1 MLICTAHYAS
11 LKNSQAYIDNLDTF
25 ADDTIKELE
34 NVKKEKPDT
43 PIIIMGHSMGGLI
56 AVMVA
61 LKRPDLISGAC
72 LSAPCLKVNSYYF
85 RLNAFLVQI
94 SSSLKFIDN
103 PVNMLTVI
111 CLLYFFRYMIVSHH
125 L

>member
-25 ADDTIKELE
+25 ADDTINELE

-72 LSAPCLKVNSYYF
+72 LSAPCLKV
-85 RLNAFLVQI
+85 
-94 SSSLKFIDN
+94 
-103 PVNMLTVI
+103 
-111 CLLYFFRYMIVSHH
+111 LLLLFQ

>member
-1 MLICTAHYAS
+1 MYLFDWHFCLWLS
-11 LKNSQAYIDNLDTF
+11 ENNSQAYIENLDTF
-25 ADDTIKELE
+25 ADDTIKEIE

-72 LSAPCLKVNSYYF
+72 LSAPCLKVNYCYY
-85 RLNAFLVQI
+85 
-94 SSSLKFIDN
+94 
-103 PVNMLTVI
+103 
-111 CLLYFFRYMIVSHH
+111 
-125 L
+125 